1 MTDALDF
8 FTLRFWKSLL
18 ACAPAFA
25 FLLLIVGA
33 ASGQSGE
40 QETPTAIRASD
51 INATIAVRDLGD
63 PRLTR
68 HFYIFTATPGD
79 LVIAV
84 DSKNL
89 NGDVDVFTASG
100 LRPLVKISLYASE
113 VAAKTTKSI
122 YLRARQDLI
131 LRVEA
136 RSPNDEPGS
145 YRIQF
150 GGSFEPFSGEI
161 ASTDNASPDN
171 ETPTLSASSKKGRR
185 VSAVGARID
194 EPPAPIEEKA
204 AHDQPSTET
213 PGSPEKTEP
222 IAANPEPAPTAR
234 GKKPAR
240 VRPPRAS
247 PRTSR
252 GKPAPTAKVE
262 GPARENAETNTN
274 PTEAGTPK
282 GEEKPAASDKRAE
295 GEVAAADASSAAGAQ
310 SDAGPRLIIETRD
323 GEKIERSMSTVRRV
337 VVDNGQII
345 VILRTGKIERMPMTN
360 VARMSIEP

>member
-1 MTDALDF
+1 MTDALGF
-8 FTLRFWKSLL
+8 FILRFWKSLL

-25 FLLLIVGA
+25 ILLLIVGVA
-33 ASGQSGE
+33 AGQSVD

-51 INATIAVRDLGD
+51 ISASIAVRDLGD

-79 LVIAV
+79 LNIAV
-84 DSKNL
+84 ESKNL

-100 LRPLVKISLYASE
+100 LRPLVKINLYASE
-113 VAAKTTKSI
+113 VSAKTIKSI

-131 LRVEA
+131 MRVEA

-150 GGSFEPFSGEI
+150 SGSFEPFSGEM
-161 ASTDNASPDN
+161 ASAEAAPDD
-171 ETPTLSASSKKGRR
+171 ETPTLSSSSKKGRR

-204 AHDQPSTET
+204 AGDQPPTET
-213 PGSPEKTEP
+213 PASPEKTE
-222 IAANPEPAPTAR
+222 AVATTAEPAPAAR

-240 VRPPRAS
+240 VRPPRA
-247 PRTSR
+247 PRGR
-252 GKPAPTAKVE
+252 PAPTAKVE
-262 GPARENAETNTN
+262 GPARDKAGTS
-274 PTEAGTPK
+274 PTEGGTAK
-282 GEEKPAASDKRAE
+282 GEEKPAASDKSAE
-295 GEVAAADASSAAGAQ
+295 GDAAERSSAAATQ
-310 SDAGPRLIIETRD
+310 PEPGPRLIIETRD

-345 VILRTGKIERMPMTN
+345 VILRTGKIERVPMTN

>member
-1 MTDALDF
+1 MTNTLAL
-8 FTLRFWKSLL
+8 FTLQLLKSL
-18 ACAPAFA
+18 CGCVPAFA

-33 ASGQSGE
+33 ASGQSVE

-51 INATIAVRDLGD
+51 LSASIAVRDLGD

-89 NGDVDVFTASG
+89 NGDMDVFTASG

-161 ASTDNASPDN
+161 AATDNASPDN
-171 ETPTLSASSKKGRR
+171 ETPTLSSSSKKGRR

-204 AHDQPSTET
+204 AGDQPATET
-213 PGSPEKTEP
+213 PGAPEKTEP
-222 IAANPEPAPTAR
+222 VATNAEPARTAP
-234 GKKPAR
+234 GKKPSR
-240 VRPPRAS
+240 VRPPRVVR
-247 PRTSR
+247 PR
-252 GKPAPTAKVE
+252 PAPTAKVKGRTGE
-262 GPARENAETNTN
+262 KAETNTKSAEG
-274 PTEAGTPK
+274 EAPK
-282 GEEKPAASDKRAE
+282 GEEKSAASDKRAE
-295 GEVAAADASSAAGAQ
+295 GEAAGAARSSAAATQ
-310 SDAGPRLIIETRD
+310 PEAGPRLIIETRD

-345 VILRTGKIERMPMTN
+345 VILRTGKIERVPMTN
-360 VARMSIEP
+360 VARISIEP